1 MVITLDAPPENL
13 RPGLSATAKITTG
26 FEKSTVSIPI
36 QALIMRDKN
45 DLEAQAK
52 KGPGKKDVA
61 APMQKKESQEIQ
73 GVFVVTPG
81 KKAEFR
87 QVETGL
93 TGTTEIQIKSG
104 LKENEEIIT
113 GSFKVLKTLK
123 NGAGVKV
130 DNTLAVKTES

>member
-1 MVITLDAPPENL
+1 
-13 RPGLSATAKITTG
+13 
-26 FEKSTVSIPI
+26 
-36 QALIMRDKN
+36 
-45 DLEAQAK
+45 
-52 KGPGKKDVA
+52 
-61 APMQKKESQEIQ
+61 
-73 GVFVVTPG
+73 VTPG

-130 DNTLAVKTES
+130 DNTLAVKTDS

>member
-1 MVITLDAPPENL
+1 MITLDAPPANL

-26 FEKSTVSIPI
+26 FEKGAVAIPI
-36 QALIMRDKN
+36 QALTMRDKN
-45 DLEAQAK
+45 DLEEQAK
-52 KGPGKKDVA
+52 KGGEEKRHISGSFGEKGI
-61 APMQKKESQEIQ
+61 KEIQ
-73 GVFVVTPG
+73 GVFVVTPV

-93 TGTTEIQIKSG
+93 TGTTEIEIKSG

-113 GSFKVLKTLK
+113 GSYKVLKTLK